1 MGPEN
6 VQAVGSVVSNFWRI
20 YLTDMGCELENH
32 IPALE
37 VIRNASEDDEIEVL
51 ITSSGGYVDTARAYV
66 SAFKDTSAKI
76 TTRAIGECASA
87 ATIVFLAGDVRVC
100 DDGSY
105 FMFHNDQFSEV
116 NGDLANISKMLD
128 FYKRLAKE
136 EDLKCMEEILT
147 EHEINSLFENAG
159 VVYLTATDMRSRLE
173 IKAEETITTPRA
185 IEKQGLS
192 ELTVGELVGLGR
204 KMGVDLSNE
213 TKEVAVKYIQDMLD
227 V

>member
-37 VIRNASEDDEIEVL
+37 VIRNAGEDDEIEVL
-51 ITSSGGYVDTARAYV
+51 ITSGGGYVDTARAYV
-66 SAFKDTSAKI
+66 AAFKDTSAKI

-87 ATIVFLAGDVRVC
+87 ATIVFLAGDDRVC

-136 EDLKCMEEILT
+136 EDLKCMEGILT

-159 VVYLTATDMRSRLE
+159 VVYLTAADMRSRLE
-173 IKAEETITTPRA
+173 IKAEETVTPPHTTG
-185 IEKQGLS
+185 KQGLS
-192 ELTVGELVGLGR
+192 ELTIGELVGLGR
-204 KMGVDLSNE
+204 KMGVDLSNGS
-213 TKEVAVKYIQDMLD
+213 KEAAVKYIQDMLD